1 MRRLTAVFAATAVAC
16 TLPAPTPAEAA
27 TGDPVAAVRRLLSAR
42 LTAKVAEMGDVQL
55 GSRSRLINHTAN
67 TFQYD
72 FDRAGSIQLGRTG
85 VLASDL
91 SRRLRFK
98 RDDSAALVKKD
109 AAEGDAVARS
119 LLIQTRPHRS
129 VSVNGRLYTTGSLY
143 APALPKGKTWALR
156 GGIPNGGAFT
166 DQVVNVFEPQTLKTL
181 LSDTYFKKRSGFKD
195 SNGRIHEN
203 TMLYKGK
210 ITFADLYAVSPTFR
224 ALLGQKPDATL
235 APALVWWW
243 LWTDKDGTPM
253 MVDSIWDTWVKGGAD
268 RPHAR
273 GAARTEYLA
282 WRPRVTIK
290 PPSSSLVAKVEGPAG
305 GLPEID
311 DVGEA
316 LRDRRG

>member
-1 MRRLTAVFAATAVAC
+1 MTCA
-16 TLPAPTPAEAA
+16 LPAPASAA
-27 TGDPVAAVRRLLSAR
+27 AAAGDPVAAVRRLLSAQ
-42 LTAKVAEMGDVQL
+42 LTVKVVEWGDVQL
-55 GSRSRLINHTAN
+55 GSRSRVINNTAN

-72 FDRAGSIQLGRTG
+72 FKRAGSIQLGRNG
-85 VLASDL
+85 VVASDL
-91 SRRLRFK
+91 SRRLRFE

-109 AAEGDAVARS
+109 AADGDPVARS

-129 VSVNGRLYTTGSLY
+129 VSVNGKLYTTGPLY
-143 APALPKGKTWALR
+143 GPALPKGKTWALR
-156 GGIPNGGAFT
+156 GAIPNGGAFT
-166 DQVVNVFEPQTLKTL
+166 DQAVDVFEPQTLKKL
-181 LSDTYFKKRSGFKD
+181 LSDIYFKKRSGFKD
-195 SNGRIHEN
+195 STGRIHEN

-210 ITFADLYAVSPTFR
+210 ITFADLYAVSPAFR

-243 LWTDKDGTPM
+243 LWTDKNGTPM
-253 MVDSIWDTWVKGGAD
+253 MVDSIWDTWIKGGAG

-282 WRPRVTIK
+282 WRPHVTVK
-290 PPSSSLVAKVEGPAG
+290 PPRSSLVAKIEGPAG

-316 LRDRRG
+316 IRDRRS